1 MIRWLLAGLVAIL
14 LGSVLA
20 VAVLKDSGYILIG
33 YDVWT
38 IEGSLALFILLD
50 VILFVAL
57 YFTIRF
63 LLRLWNT
70 PHDIKAWH
78 HHRQLRLAQKALT
91 RGLLEMAEGDWKGAE
106 KTPGPLCRQC
116 RDTVAEL
123 PGCCTRCPVAGCA

>member
-1 MIRWLLAGLVAIL
+1 MIRWLLIGLIGIL

-20 VAVLKDSGYILIG
+20 VAVLKDNGYILIG
-33 YDVWT
+33 YDVWS

-50 VILFVAL
+50 VLLFAAL

-63 LLRLWNT
+63 LVRLWHT
-70 PHDIKAWH
+70 PGDIKVWH

-106 KTPGPLCRQC
+106 KRLLRHAAKK
-116 RDTVAEL
+116 RL
-123 PGCCTRCPVAGCA
+123 